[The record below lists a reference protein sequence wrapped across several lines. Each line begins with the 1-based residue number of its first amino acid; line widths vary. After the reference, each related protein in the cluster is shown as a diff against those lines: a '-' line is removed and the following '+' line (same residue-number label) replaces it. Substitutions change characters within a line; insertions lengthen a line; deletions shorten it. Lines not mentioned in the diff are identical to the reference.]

1 MIAGD
6 ADQAEHSGS
15 PTHVGSPGYPELMPP
30 RDTARLRLREMTD
43 DDLDDMAAL
52 LGDLR
57 VMEYH
62 PHPKDRTEAAEW
74 IRWNRRNY
82 AEHGF
87 GLWIVETHKG
97 EFLGDCGLT
106 WQTVNGTPHL
116 EVGFHVKPSAQGKGF
131 ATEAALA
138 CVDHA
143 RELEVAAMLTAIIH
157 RDNRPSRRVAEK
169 LGMQRNPE
177 LRHKS
182 PVHEVFSLDL

>member
-1 MIAGD
+1 MNAGD
-6 ADQAEHSGS
+6 ADLAEHSGS
-15 PTHVGSPGYPELMPP
+15 SRHIAPPGYPELMPP
-30 RDTARLRLREMTD
+30 RNIPRLRLREMTD

-52 LGDLR
+52 LGDLQ
-57 VMEYH
+57 VMEYY

-116 EVGFHVKPSAQGKGF
+116 EVGFHVKPSDQGNGF

-157 RDNRPSRRVAEK
+157 RDSRPSRRVAEK
-169 LGMQRNPE
+169 LGMQRNHE